1 MKGRRGE
8 IDIAKPIKPQAEKTP
23 VTVLEEEE
31 EEEALTGPEGYSTT
45 APALAPEVSQVFL
58 PIELGA
64 QEAIRTASQEADQ
77 DVDALSVQLVYEPA
91 IVGVA
96 EVSFVDR
103 KRDFDERVEKL
114 LLASVTE
121 DLKGVDWDEAEWLP
135 VSFRDLRQDPERVEA
150 NQGPFFAPVPERAN
164 TARELKSIG
173 TDLADWLY
181 YNSRLPIAVHPE
193 LDIAQE
199 PGESERAFKIRV
211 KQAARERRDA
221 EVDALE
227 EKYAIRIDKLE
238 DKLRKKEREL
248 DSDEADHQTRKQEEL
263 LGAGETVFSMLGG
276 RRRSLSR
283 VASRRRMTRK
293 ARLELEETR
302 EEIADLEEDITEL
315 ETELSEDVAEIT
327 QEWENATDQVTTQ
340 ELKPRRTDV
349 DVQVLA
355 LAWVPSWL
363 ISYKKGGRT
372 RTTFAPAYSQAE
384 FS

>member
-1 MKGRRGE
+1 M
-8 IDIAKPIKPQAEKTP
+8 
-23 VTVLEEEE
+23 
-31 EEEALTGPEGYSTT
+31 
-45 APALAPEVSQVFL
+45 
-58 PIELGA
+58 
-64 QEAIRTASQEADQ
+64 
-77 DVDALSVQLVYEPA
+77 LSVQLVYEPA

-96 EVSFVDR
+96 EVNFVDR
-103 KRDFDERVEKL
+103 QHDFDEKIEKL
-114 LLASVTE
+114 LLASATE
-121 DLKGVDWDEAEWLP
+121 DLRGVDWDEAEWLP
-135 VSFRDLRQDPERVEA
+135 VSFRDLREDPERVEA

-164 TARELKSIG
+164 TARELKSIAA
-173 TDLADWLY
+173 DLSDWLY

-227 EKYAIRIDKLE
+227 EKYAIRVEKLE

-248 DSDEADHQTRKQEEL
+248 QSDEADHQARKQEEL
-263 LGAGETVFSMLGG
+263 LGASETVFSMLGG

-293 ARLELEETR
+293 ARLEMEETK
-302 EEIADLEEDITEL
+302 EEIAEIEEDITEL
-315 ETELSEDVAEIT
+315 EAELSEDAAEIT
-327 QEWENATDQVTTQ
+327 QEWDNAMDKVTTQ

-349 DVQVLA
+349 DVQMVA

-363 ISYKKGGRT
+363 IGYKEGRRT
-372 RTTFAPAYSQAE
+372 RTAAAPAYSQAKT
-384 FS
+384 S

>member
-1 MKGRRGE
+1 
-8 IDIAKPIKPQAEKTP
+8 
-23 VTVLEEEE
+23 
-31 EEEALTGPEGYSTT
+31 
-45 APALAPEVSQVFL
+45 
-58 PIELGA
+58 
-64 QEAIRTASQEADQ
+64 
-77 DVDALSVQLVYEPA
+77 
-91 IVGVA
+91 VA
-96 EVSFVDR
+96 EVNFVDR

-114 LLASVTE
+114 LLAPATE
-121 DLKGVDWDEAEWLP
+121 DLQGVDWDEAEWLP
-135 VSFRDLRQDPERVEA
+135 LSFSDLREEPERVEA

-173 TDLADWLY
+173 TDLSDWLY

-221 EVDALE
+221 EVDALK
-227 EKYAIRIDKLE
+227 EKYATRIDKLE

-248 DSDEADHQTRKQEEL
+248 SSDEADHQSRKQEEL

-293 ARLELEETR
+293 AKLEMEETK
-302 EEIADLEEDITEL
+302 EEIADIEEDITEL
-315 ETELSEDVAEIT
+315 EAELSEDVAEIT
-327 QEWENATDQVTTQ
+327 EHWENAMDEVTTQ

-349 DVQVLA
+349 DVQVVA

-363 ISYKKGGRT
+363 IGYKEGSRT
-372 RTTFAPAYSQAE
+372 RAVTAPAYSLSE
-384 FS
+384 TS